1 MDGILFRILGA
12 FITAILA
19 FVVGMLFGGLQR
31 KVTARVQN
39 RVGPPVYQNFLD
51 LLKLQSKTSN
61 VAHGLMGHLAPV
73 WIIIAAM
80 TVLMFIPILH
90 GDLWF
95 KNLTMN
101 GDLIFLLYMM
111 TFGSLGMALGAGQTG
126 NPNSAI
132 GVTRGLSQMV
142 GFEIPFMLALVA
154 LMLQFKT
161 TSIADL
167 MTYQAETSRWII
179 LDNPF
184 AFIAAL
190 LASLGMFRYS
200 PFDIVGAPAELAS
213 GPVSEFGGK
222 YLGTMMT
229 GGAVFAF
236 IKLVLYVDLFLGGAG
251 HTEVQ
256 GILGTIIGLLEL
268 LLKTF
273 LLYMIPVFIGLVS
286 PRFRTEQAIRFFW
299 KWPTLFGLLAI
310 GWALYKNG
318 SLGF

>member
-1 MDGILFRILGA
+1 MGAILFKILGA
-12 FITAILA
+12 FATALLA
-19 FVVGMLFGGLQR
+19 FSVGMLFGGLRR

-39 RVGPPVYQNFLD
+39 RVGPPIYQNFID
-51 LLKLQSKTSN
+51 LVKLQSKRSN
-61 VAHGLMGHLAPV
+61 VAHGFMGHLAPV

-90 GDLWF
+90 KGLWF
-95 KNLTMN
+95 DNLTMQ

-111 TFGSLGMALGAGQTG
+111 VFGSLGMALGAGQTG

-132 GVTRGLSQMV
+132 GVSRGLSQMV

-154 LMLQFKT
+154 LMLQFNT
-161 TSIADL
+161 TSISDL
-167 MTYQAETSRWII
+167 MLYQEETNRWIV
-179 LDNPF
+179 LENPF

-251 HTEVQ
+251 HTELK
-256 GILGTIIGLLEL
+256 GFAGTAVGLLEL

-299 KWPTLFGLLAI
+299 KWPSLFGLLAI

-318 SLGF
+318 TF

>member
-1 MDGILFRILGA
+1 MGGIGIKILGA
-12 FITAILA
+12 FITAVLA
-19 FVVGMLFGGLQR
+19 FSVGMLYAGLRR
-31 KVTARVQN
+31 KITARVQN

-51 LLKLQSKTSN
+51 LLKLQSKRTN
-61 VAHGLMGHLAPV
+61 VAHGFMGHLAPV

-95 KNLTMN
+95 KNLTMK

-111 TFGSLGMALGAGQTG
+111 VFGSLGMALGAGQTG

-142 GFEIPFMLALVA
+142 GFEIPFMMALIA
-154 LMLQFKT
+154 LMIQFNT
-161 TSIADL
+161 TSIADI
-167 MTYQAETSRWII
+167 MTYQETTSRWVI
-179 LDNPF
+179 LENPF
-184 AFIAAL
+184 AFFAAL

-236 IKLVLYVDLFLGGAG
+236 IKLVMYVDLFLGGAG
-251 HTEVQ
+251 HNEIG
-256 GILGTIIGLLEL
+256 GIAGTALGLVEL
-268 LLKTF
+268 LIKTF
-273 LLYMIPVFIGLVS
+273 LLYMIPVTIGLVS

-299 KWPTLFGLLAI
+299 RWPSFLGLAGI
-310 GWALYKNG
+310 AWALYQRG
-318 SLGF
+318 GF

>member
-1 MDGILFRILGA
+1 MDGILFKILGA
-12 FITAILA
+12 FLTAVLA
-19 FVVGMLFGGLQR
+19 FSVGMLFAGLRR

-51 LLKLQSKTSN
+51 LLKLQSKRTN
-61 VAHGLMGHLAPV
+61 VAHGFMGHLAPV

-90 GDLWF
+90 KGLWF
-95 KNLTMN
+95 ENLTMQ

-111 TFGSLGMALGAGQTG
+111 VFGSLGMALGAGQTG
-126 NPNSAI
+126 NPNSAL
-132 GVTRGLSQMV
+132 GVSRGLSQMV

-167 MTYQAETSRWII
+167 MHYQEETSRWII
-179 LDNPF
+179 LENPF
-184 AFIAAL
+184 AFVAAL

-236 IKLVLYVDLFLGGAG
+236 IKLVMYVDLFLGGAG
-251 HTEVQ
+251 HTELE
-256 GILGTIIGLLEL
+256 GIAGTAVGLLEL

-299 KWPTLFGLLAI
+299 KWPTFFGIIAI
-310 GWALYKNG
+310 VWALYKNG
-318 SLGF
+318 TIG

>member
-1 MDGILFRILGA
+1 MEGILFKILGA
-12 FITAILA
+12 FLTAILA
-19 FVVGMLFGGLQR
+19 FVVGMFYGGLRR

-39 RVGPPVYQNFLD
+39 RVGPPVHQNFLD
-51 LLKLQSKTSN
+51 LMKLQSKRTN
-61 VAHGLMGHLAPV
+61 IAHGFMGHLAPV
-73 WIIIAAM
+73 WIIIAAI

-95 KNLTMN
+95 NNLTMK

-111 TFGSLGMALGAGQTG
+111 VFGSLGMALGAGQTG
-126 NPNSAI
+126 NPNSAM
-132 GVTRGLSQMV
+132 GVSRGLAQLA
-142 GFEIPFMLALVA
+142 GFEIPFMLSLIA

-161 TSIADL
+161 TSISEL
-167 MTYQAETSRWII
+167 MQVQESGSWII
-179 LDNPF
+179 VQNPF

-213 GPVSEFGGK
+213 GPRSEFGGK

-236 IKLVLYVDLFLGGAG
+236 IKLVMYVDLFLGGAG
-251 HTEVQ
+251 NNNLE
-256 GILGTIIGLLEL
+256 GIAGTALGLVEL
-268 LLKTF
+268 LVKTF

-286 PRFRTEQAIRFFW
+286 PRFRTEQAIQFFW
-299 KWPTLFGLLAI
+299 KWPTFFGLLAI

-318 SLGF
+318 TF

>member
-1 MDGILFRILGA
+1 MEGILFKILGA

-19 FVVGMLFGGLQR
+19 FVVGMLFGGLRR

-39 RVGPPVYQNFLD
+39 RVGPPFYQNFLD
-51 LLKLQSKTSN
+51 VIKLQSKTTN
-61 VAHGLMGHLAPV
+61 VAHGFMGHLAPV

-90 GDLWF
+90 EGLWF
-95 KNLTMN
+95 KNLTMQ

-111 TFGSLGMALGAGQTG
+111 VFGSLGMALGAGQTG

-132 GVTRGLSQMV
+132 GVSRGLSQMV
-142 GFEIPFMLALVA
+142 GFEIPFMLSLVA
-154 LMLQFKT
+154 LMLQFST
-161 TSIADL
+161 TSIAEL
-167 MTYQAETSRWII
+167 MHFQEENSTWIV
-179 LDNPF
+179 LENPF

-251 HTEVQ
+251 HSELK
-256 GILGTIIGLLEL
+256 GIMGTIVGLLEL

-299 KWPTLFGLLAI
+299 KWPTFFGFLAI

>member
-1 MDGILFRILGA
+1 MEGILFKIFGA

-19 FVVGMLFGGLQR
+19 FTVGMLFGGLRR
-31 KVTARVQN
+31 KVIARAQN
-39 RVGPPVYQNFLD
+39 RVGPPIYQNFLD
-51 LLKLQSKTSN
+51 VIKLQAKSSN
-61 VAHGLMGHLAPV
+61 VAHGFMGHMAPV
-73 WIIIAAM
+73 WIIVAAM

-90 GDLWF
+90 EGLWF
-95 KNLTMN
+95 ENLTRK

-111 TFGSLGMALGAGQTG
+111 VFGSLGMALGAGQTG

-132 GVTRGLSQMV
+132 GVSRGLSQMV
-142 GFEIPFMLALVA
+142 GYEIPFVLALVA
-154 LMLQFKT
+154 LMIQFKT

-167 MTYQAETSRWII
+167 MQYQEETSRWII
-179 LDNPF
+179 LDNPW
-184 AFIAAL
+184 AFMAAL

-251 HTEVQ
+251 HSEVS
-256 GILGTIIGLLEL
+256 GVMGTVLGLLEL

-273 LLYMIPVFIGLVS
+273 LLYLIPVIIGLVS
-286 PRFRTEQAIRFFW
+286 PRFRTEQAITFFW
-299 KWPTLFGLLAI
+299 KWPTFFGLIAI
-310 GWALYKNG
+310 GWALYM
-318 SLGF
+318 

>member
-1 MDGILFRILGA
+1 MEGIAFKILGA
-12 FITAILA
+12 FITAVLA
-19 FVVGMLFGGLQR
+19 FSVGMLFAGLRR
-31 KVTARVQN
+31 KITARVQN

-51 LLKLQSKTSN
+51 LLKLQSKRTN
-61 VAHGLMGHLAPV
+61 VAHGFMGHLAPV

-95 KNLTMN
+95 KNLTMQ

-111 TFGSLGMALGAGQTG
+111 VFGSLGMALGAGQTG

-132 GVTRGLSQMV
+132 GVSRGLSQMV
-142 GFEIPFMLALVA
+142 GFEIPFMLSLVA
-154 LMLQFKT
+154 LMLQFQT
-161 TSIADL
+161 TSISDL
-167 MTYQAETSRWII
+167 MNHQAEAGKWIV
-179 LDNPF
+179 LENPF
-184 AFIAAL
+184 AFLAAL

-251 HTEVQ
+251 NNDIE
-256 GILGTIIGLLEL
+256 GIAGTALGLLEL

-299 KWPTLFGLLAI
+299 KWPTALGFIGI

-318 SLGF
+318 SFVF

>member
-1 MDGILFRILGA
+1 MEGILFKILGA
-12 FITAILA
+12 FLTAILA
-19 FVVGMLFGGLQR
+19 FTVGMLYGGLRR

-39 RVGPPVYQNFLD
+39 RVGPPIYQNFID
-51 LLKLQSKTSN
+51 LLKLQSKRTN
-61 VAHGLMGHLAPV
+61 VAHGFMGHLAPV

-90 GDLWF
+90 KGLWF
-95 KNLTMN
+95 ENLTMQ

-111 TFGSLGMALGAGQTG
+111 VFGSLGMALGAGQSG
-126 NPNSAI
+126 NPNSAM
-132 GVTRGLSQMV
+132 GVSRGLAQLA
-142 GFEIPFMLALVA
+142 GFEIPFMLSLIA

-161 TSIADL
+161 TSISEL
-167 MTYQAETSRWII
+167 MQVQENGSWII
-179 LDNPF
+179 VQNPF

-213 GPVSEFGGK
+213 GPRAEFGGK

-236 IKLVLYVDLFLGGAG
+236 IKLVMYVDLFLGGAG
-251 HTEVQ
+251 NNNLE
-256 GILGTIIGLLEL
+256 GIAGTAVGLLEL

-273 LLYMIPVFIGLVS
+273 ILYMIPVFVGLVS
-286 PRFRTEQAIRFFW
+286 PRFRTEQAIQFFW
-299 KWPTLFGLLAI
+299 KWPTFFGFLAI

-318 SLGF
+318 TIG